1 MNRKVLYMLLFFFIL
16 FNLIF
21 DFNINNYFN
30 IINLCFSKNI
40 ILTTKLYASI
50 CAIFCLISCFLVID
64 ILLVIYKG
72 KTENKGLKIKK
83 DDKTH
88 GSANWMN
95 ENELENILGTDST
108 PGIILGKYNE
118 KIVKLPFDSY
128 FNKNICVFGSSGSM
142 KTIGFLLTNLLELSK
157 HRKSIIVTD
166 PKGEIYR
173 TTSSYFRAIGYSVKV
188 LNLNDM
194 KHSDRWNPL
203 AENEDINDVQTSAN
217 VIISNTQRAQT
228 GSAEFWPRAE
238 ENLLKAFEFYYLD
251 KEDNNLTQIY
261 KDIANDELIA
271 LYDKFNSLDKDNPAK
286 MSYNIFASGSDTIK
300 ASVITGLGTRL
311 QLFQNKDLQ
320 RLTEASDIDLTL
332 PAREECIYYIIT
344 SDTHSAYDFIASLFY
359 TFLFTKLVK
368 YADSKPSGK
377 CDVEVF
383 CFLDEFANI
392 GQIPDFNKK
401 ISTVRSRGIA
411 LIPILQNVGQL
422 KNRYPQD
429 VWQEIIGNCDTRIS
443 MGTTD
448 VLTAKYFCDSIGVS
462 TVETASIRKSASIEG
477 SIEEYGQ
484 QNITTMKRN
493 LLNVD
498 EILRIPS
505 DKLLVVLRGNKP
517 LLLDKVMYKNHPIS
531 NKLKDSSVLEYIP
544 EYRLQKQKDETQNK
558 SENQNIKNKNNIKGF
573 KYF

>member
-1 MNRKVLYMLLFFFIL
+1 MNRKVLYVLLFFFIL
-16 FNLIF
+16 FNFLF
-21 DFNINNYFN
+21 DFNVNNYFN
-30 IINLCFSKNI
+30 ILNLCFNKNI
-40 ILTTKLYASI
+40 ILTSKLYASI
-50 CAIFCLISCFLVID
+50 CVIFCLVSSFLVLD

-72 KTENKGLKIKK
+72 KTENKGLKIKEE
-83 DDKTH
+83 DKTH

-95 ENELENILGTDST
+95 ENELENVLGTDNT
-108 PGIILGKYNE
+108 PGIILGKYNDRL
-118 KIVKLPFDSY
+118 VKLPFESF

-173 TTSSYFRAIGYSVKV
+173 TTSSYFRAIGYNVKV

-203 AENEDINDVQTSAN
+203 AENEDLNDVQTSAN

-228 GSAEFWPRAE
+228 GAAEFWPRAE
-238 ENLLKAFEFYYLD
+238 ENLLKAFEFYYLEND
-251 KEDNNLTQIY
+251 KENNNLTSIY
-261 KDIANDELIA
+261 KEISNGDIFDLNDL
-271 LYDKFNSLDKDNPAK
+271 FKDLESDSPGR

-320 RLTEASDIDLTL
+320 RLTEESDIDLTL
-332 PAREECIYYIIT
+332 PAKEECIYYIIT

-368 YADSKPSGK
+368 YADSNPNGK

-462 TVETASIRKSASIEG
+462 TVESTSIRKSASIEG
-477 SIEEYGQ
+477 AIGEYGQ
-484 QNITTMKRN
+484 QNISTLSRN

-505 DKLLVVLRGNKP
+505 DKLLVILRGNKP
-517 LLLDKVMYKNHPIS
+517 LLLDKVIYKNHFVS
-531 NKLKDSSVLEYIP
+531 SKLKDSSVLDYIP
-544 EYRLQKQKDETQNK
+544 DYKLQENYNCNK
-558 SENQNIKNKNNIKGF
+558 LENNNIKNKNNIKGF